1 LSSPVGGTLEPMA
14 RATAFVL
21 ILLAC
26 GASLLALS
34 TPADAKTKPCW
45 KQVLDDW
52 SDNGRIDGKYSS
64 RCIDEAVAKAPE
76 DVRAYTDFEDQAEQ
90 ARQESSRRLYGTG
103 GGSDPNDPA
112 PGSESNP
119 SPREPNTGP
128 KDETP
133 VGWVLGTSGNNAD
146 SVPIPL
152 LVLLG
157 LAGALIT
164 AGGAGFAAR
173 KLQAR
178 RASR

>member
-1 LSSPVGGTLEPMA
+1 MA
-14 RATAFVL
+14 RATAFLL

-45 KQVLDDW
+45 KQVIDDW
-52 SDNGRIDGKYSS
+52 SQDGRIDKRYPS
-64 RCIDEAVAKAPE
+64 RCIDQAIGKAPE
-76 DVRAYTDFEDQAEQ
+76 DVRAYTNFQEQAEQ
-90 ARQESSRRLYGTG
+90 ARQEGSRTLYGPAA
-103 GGSDPNDPA
+103 PNDPA

-119 SPREPNTGP
+119 GVGRKST

-133 VGWVLGTSGNNAD
+133 IQSVLGTSGNNAD

-178 RASR
+178 RAQR

>member
-1 LSSPVGGTLEPMA
+1 MV
-14 RATAFVL
+14 RATALFLVV
-21 ILLAC
+21 LAC
-26 GASLLALS
+26 GASLLAAA

-64 RCIDEAVAKAPE
+64 SCIDEAIAKAPE
-76 DVRAYTDFEDQAEQ
+76 DVRAYTDFEEQAEQ
-90 ARQESSRRLYGTG
+90 ARQESSRGLYGLKGGSGTVG
-103 GGSDPNDPA
+103 TSGGSDPNDPA

-119 SPREPNTGP
+119 SPREPNTGA

-133 VGWVLGTSGNNAD
+133 VGWVLGTSGNNSD

-178 RASR
+178 RAQR

>member
-1 LSSPVGGTLEPMA
+1 VRGKLETMV
-14 RATAFVL
+14 RATAFCF

-26 GASLLALS
+26 GASLLAAV
-34 TPADAKTKPCW
+34 TPADAKAKPCW
-45 KQVLDDW
+45 EQVLDDW

-64 RCIDEAVAKAPE
+64 SCIDQAIAKAPE

-90 ARQESSRRLYGTG
+90 ARQESSRTLYGSS

-128 KDETP
+128 KNETP

-178 RASR
+178 RGSR

>member
-1 LSSPVGGTLEPMA
+1 MA
-14 RATAFVL
+14 RAAAFCF

-26 GASLLALS
+26 GASLLAVAA
-34 TPADAKTKPCW
+34 PADAKTPCW

-52 SDNGRIDGKYSS
+52 SQDASIDGKYSS
-64 RCIDEAVAKAPE
+64 RCIDEAIAKAPE

-90 ARQESSRRLYGTG
+90 ARQDASRSVYGTG
-103 GGSDPNDPA
+103 GGAVGGGNDPA

-119 SPREPNTGP
+119 VPREPETA

-133 VGWVLGTSGNNAD
+133 IQWALGTNGNNSD

-164 AGGAGFAAR
+164 AGGIGFGAR
-173 KLQAR
+173 KLQAQ
-178 RASR
+178 RAARNSD

>member
-1 LSSPVGGTLEPMA
+1 MA
-14 RATAFVL
+14 RATAFFL

-26 GASLLALS
+26 GASLLAAA
-34 TPADAKTKPCW
+34 TPADAATKPCW

-64 RCIDEAVAKAPE
+64 SCIDEAIAKAPE
-76 DVRAYTDFEDQAEQ
+76 DVRAYTDFEEQAEQ
-90 ARQESSRRLYGTG
+90 ARQEASRTLYGTAG
-103 GGSDPNDPA
+103 ASGGSGGIDPNDPA

-178 RASR
+178 RASH

>member
-1 LSSPVGGTLEPMA
+1 MA
-14 RATAFVL
+14 RATAFFL

-26 GASLLALS
+26 GASLLGVATS
-34 TPADAKTKPCW
+34 ADAATKPCW

-64 RCIDEAVAKAPE
+64 SCIDEAIAKAPE
-76 DVRAYTDFEDQAEQ
+76 DVRAYTDFEEQAEQ
-90 ARQESSRRLYGTG
+90 ARQESSRGLYGVSGSGGLVGTS
-103 GGSDPNDPA
+103 GGSDPNDSL

-128 KDETP
+128 KDESP
-133 VGWVLGTSGNNAD
+133 VGWVLGTSGNNSD

-164 AGGAGFAAR
+164 AGGVGFAAR
-173 KLQAR
+173 KLQAH
-178 RASR
+178 RAKP